1 MKKLFTGARVVTDGR
16 IIEGMD
22 VRTEDGYIIE
32 IAPHK
37 PFEMGEDLG
46 SLFLAPGFID
56 MHVHGGG
63 GYEFIDGTEEAF
75 RAACDVHAEGGTRVL
90 YPTISA
96 TDRETMIRTL
106 ETAEKV
112 MKDMPVHVPGI
123 HLEGPYLEP
132 SMCGGQD
139 SVLIRRPDLDEYVP
153 ILKRFASIIARWDY
167 APEHDDGSFLKALNA
182 YNILPAIAHSAADYE
197 HILPA
202 YEEGCRL
209 VTHLYSCTSTVVR
222 RGGFRHL
229 GIIETAFLLDDMD
242 VEAIADGCHIPAE
255 LMRMIVK
262 IKSPTH
268 TALITDAIR
277 CAGMKDS
284 AGLVSGTERIPYII
298 EDGVAKLADRSAF
311 AGSIATM
318 QQLLKRT
325 VQAGIPLETVVQMMT
340 ETPARIM
347 GLKGFG
353 SIKEGNEAVF
363 TAFDENLN
371 IIKL

>member
-1 MKKLFTGARVVTDGR
+1 MKKLYTGARIVTNGR
-16 IIEGMD
+16 IIDGMD
-22 VRTEDGYIIE
+22 VRTENGHIVDV
-32 IAPHK
+32 APHQ
-37 PFEMGEDLG
+37 PFEVGEDLG
-46 SLFLAPGFID
+46 GLFLAPGFID
-56 MHVHGGG
+56 IHVHGGG

-75 RAACDVHAEGGTRVL
+75 RAACAVHAEGGTRVL
-90 YPTISA
+90 YPSISA
-96 TDRETMIRTL
+96 TDRKTMICAL
-106 ETAEKV
+106 ETAEAI
-112 MKDMPVHVPGI
+112 MKDLPVCVPGI

-139 SVLIRRPDLDEYVP
+139 SVLIRKPDPDEYLP
-153 ILKRFASIIARWDY
+153 IIKRFASVIARWDY
-167 APEHDDGSFLKALNA
+167 APEHDDGSFLKVLNDFH
-182 YNILPAIAHSAADYE
+182 ILPAIAHSAAEYDN
-197 HILPA
+197 ILPA
-202 YEEGCRL
+202 YDDGCRL

-222 RGGFRHL
+222 HGGFRHL

-242 VEAIADGCHIPAE
+242 VEVIADGCHIPAE

-262 IKSPTH
+262 IKSPDH
-268 TALITDAIR
+268 TVLITDAIR
-277 CAGMKDS
+277 CACMKDS
-284 AGLVSGTERIPYII
+284 AGLVSGTKRIPYII

-311 AGSIATM
+311 AGSIATT

-347 GLKGFG
+347 RLNRYG

-371 IIKL
+371 IIML